1 MDLKRNAV
9 RRITRNSINY
19 PDELGIVACSP
30 SAIAGN
36 ECPVGELFKP
46 VIPTTKEDQRKAIR
60 EAVEE
65 LREEGRSL
73 DYEAR
78 FVNEN
83 KCSLGPEIHSILQEM
98 KSLSPREIAEL
109 VPRISPRIEK
119 LEDKDKEK
127 FVGDIE
133 KIIREDE
140 SRTRTVTL
148 FNLFYLAVLTI
159 LLVVVIYS
167 KKDSYDTLVS
177 PKSLPGLSNYWGF
190 AAVNVLLGFS
200 LFYFHYRYSFRITDL
215 KTFQFAS
222 FAHIAALVSFYIFLT
237 NSERNYARL
246 AFIMTAVCIL
256 FQSSIVL
263 NYEDVP
269 GLNKLL
275 VNHPSLYGKCLTV
288 QTTQTDAEASGSNW
302 VDVLVSLFT
311 NLIPNVYLAIQYYK
325 IA

>member
-9 RRITRNSINY
+9 RRIARNSIHY

-30 SAIAGN
+30 SAISGN
-36 ECPVGELFKP
+36 ECPVGQLFKP
-46 VIPTTKEDQRKAIR
+46 NIPTAKEDQKKVIQ

-65 LREEGRSL
+65 LRDGGRAM

-109 VPRISPRIEK
+109 VPRISPKIEK
-119 LEDKDKEK
+119 LEDKEKEK

-133 KIIREDE
+133 KIIREDD
-140 SRTRTVTL
+140 SRTRTVTI
-148 FNLFYLAVLTI
+148 FNLAYLAVLTV
-159 LLVVVIYS
+159 LLVGAIYS
-167 KKDSYDTLVS
+167 RKDAYDTLVG
-177 PKSLPGLSNYWGF
+177 PKSLPGFSDYWGF
-190 AAVNVLLGFS
+190 AVVNVLLGFS
-200 LFYFHYRYSFRITDL
+200 LFYFHYRYSFRIADL

-222 FAHIAALVSFYIFLT
+222 LAHIASLISFYIFLG

-246 AFIMTAVCIL
+246 AFIMSAVGLL
-256 FQSSIVL
+256 FQSSLIL

-275 VNHPSLYGKCLTV
+275 LHHPSLYEKCSTV
-288 QTTQTDAEASGSNW
+288 QRSISSEEIPKTNR
-302 VDVLVSLFT
+302 VDVLISFLT
-311 NLIPNVYLAIQYYK
+311 NLIPNIYLAIQYYK

>member
-9 RRITRNSINY
+9 RRIARNSIKY

-36 ECPVGELFKP
+36 ECPVGKLFKP
-46 VIPTTKEDQRKAIR
+46 IIPTDKEDQRMVIR
-60 EAVEE
+60 EAVED
-65 LREEGRSL
+65 LRNTGRSME
-73 DYEAR
+73 YEAR

-109 VPRISPRIEK
+109 VPRISPQLEK
-119 LEDKDKEK
+119 MEEKEK
-127 FVGDIE
+127 ERFVGDIE
-133 KIIREDE
+133 KIIKEDE
-140 SRTRTVTL
+140 SRTRTVTI
-148 FNLFYLAVLTI
+148 FNLLYLAVLTV
-159 LLVVVIYS
+159 LVTVVIYS

-177 PKSLPGLSNYWGF
+177 PKSLPGFSNYWGF
-190 AAVNVLLGFS
+190 AIVNVLLGFS

-215 KTFQFAS
+215 KTFQLAS
-222 FAHIAALVSFYIFLT
+222 FAHIASLISFYIFLG

-246 AFIMTAVCIL
+246 AFIMSVVGLL
-256 FQSSIVL
+256 FQSSLIL

-275 VNHPSLYGKCLTV
+275 PHHPSLYGKCSV
-288 QTTQTDAEASGSNW
+288 IQTTTSREEIPRTNW
-302 VDVLVSLFT
+302 VDVLVSFLT
-311 NLIPNVYLAIQYYK
+311 NLIPNLYLAIQYYK

>member
-9 RRITRNSINY
+9 RRIARNSINY
-19 PDELGIVACSP
+19 PDELGIVACIP
-30 SAIAGN
+30 SAVSGN
-36 ECPVGELFKP
+36 ECPVGEIFKP
-46 VIPTTKEDQRKAIR
+46 IIPIEKEKQRKAIR

-65 LREEGRSL
+65 LRDEGRSL

-109 VPRISPRIEK
+109 VPRISPKIEK
-119 LEDKDKEK
+119 LADKDREA

-133 KIIREDE
+133 KIIQEDQR
-140 SRTRTVTL
+140 RTRSVTL
-148 FNLFYLAVLTI
+148 FNLAYLAILTVM
-159 LLVVVIYS
+159 LVVVIYA
-167 KKDSYDTLVS
+167 KKDSYDILVS
-177 PKSLPGLSNYWGF
+177 PKSLPGFSNYWGF
-190 AAVNVLLGFS
+190 AIVNVLLGFS
-200 LFYFHYRYSFRITDL
+200 LFYFYYRYSFRITDL

-222 FAHIAALVSFYIFLT
+222 FAHIAALVSFYIFLR

-246 AFIMTAVCIL
+246 AFIMSSVGIL

-275 VNHPSLYGKCLTV
+275 INHPSLYEKCLTV
-288 QTTQTDAEASGSNW
+288 QTTQLDKKASETNW
-302 VDVLVSLFT
+302 VDVLVSLLT